1 VAEGRLR
8 QTAGH
13 SIAASRERR
22 VRKLRHFIRIL
33 HFSFSIFHFEFSLNH
48 PMKRLAYIFGTIAI
62 LAGLQWLAS
71 SFLLEGPFRQGPYY
85 YQILVLA
92 GVNIILAVSL
102 NLTNGI
108 AGQFSIGHAGFFAV
122 GAYVAASLTYYA
134 GPAIRGVAAFLPPM
148 GQDAVLLLLALA
160 AAAIATALTGLLVG
174 IPSLRLR
181 GDYLAIVTLGFGEI
195 IRVLILNIDA
205 VGGARG
211 FSGIPKLS
219 SFFWVYLLAAAAI
232 AAVWNLVRSS
242 YGRAFLAIRENEIAA
257 QAMGID
263 VTRHKVLA
271 FVIGAMFAG
280 MAGCLFGHY
289 TMYLHTNSFTFV
301 KSFEIIIMIAIGG
314 LGSIEG
320 AVLGAV
326 LLTVLPE
333 AFRGFDSYRM
343 IIYSLALILIM
354 IYRPQGIL
362 GNKSLFGRKKTGANV
377 GIGASTGAAAP
388 PGKT

>member
-1 VAEGRLR
+1 
-8 QTAGH
+8 
-13 SIAASRERR
+13 
-22 VRKLRHFIRIL
+22 
-33 HFSFSIFHFEFSLNH
+33 
-48 PMKRLAYIFGTIAI
+48 MKRLLYILSAIAV
-62 LAGLQWLAS
+62 
-71 SFLLEGPFRQGPYY
+71 LLLLHWGVGSLLLDGPIRQGPYY
-85 YQILVLA
+85 YQIIILA
-92 GVNIILAVSL
+92 GINIILAVSL

-122 GAYVAASLTYYA
+122 GAYVSASVSYYG
-134 GPAIRGVAAFLPPM
+134 GPALRGMLAFLPM
-148 GQDAVLLLLALA
+148 VAQDSVVLLIALA
-160 AAAIATALTGLLVG
+160 AAAVATALAGLLVG

-219 SFFWVYLLAAAAI
+219 NFFWVYLLAAATI
-232 AAVWNLVRSS
+232 VTVWNLLRSS

-271 FVIGAMFAG
+271 FVISSMFAG

-333 AFRGFDSYRM
+333 AFRSFDSYRM

-362 GNKSLFGRKKTGANV
+362 GQKSLFGRKRAGKGTGSVNGTNGSGDAPASA
-377 GIGASTGAAAP
+377 GARVSAGQP
-388 PGKT
+388 